1 MTFISN
7 SDGLQSRHQQCRE
20 PLRGLYFADPRDR
33 PYFADPRDR
42 PYPPGNRRQLDSAP
56 APPPDLYRYH
66 LGPGPHDDRE
76 RAPAADAG
84 HRYADA
90 HVADRGRSYVDRE
103 RPTLDDH
110 RPHDDRFSLKEYD
123 DRRPREERDDRHPY
137 TADAHPRMDL
147 TQLVPKK
154 PAKRVRA
161 DNDEAAEPS
170 NKRRNTSE
178 SHGLG
183 AEAVQQQSEDLGEDN
198 ARGSKRPREESDEAE
213 VLPWPGEGETVPR
226 ALPWT
231 GPYRLRFYIKKS
243 QDEMDADPDD
253 KKHWRMSTDFYAT
266 HFVAKRHPTTA
277 DDHTFTVDPN
287 NPDTW
292 IRMSQRIGNG
302 MNARGKQWD
311 FEWSWRVKTL
321 TMVFE
326 FSLDV
331 TSPTFLFETRAL
343 VGRFR
348 KHNENGE
355 G

>member
-1 MTFISN
+1 MSWTPATAHTSPTPVTAPTPPATDA
-7 SDGLQSRHQQCRE
+7 SLT
-20 PLRGLYFADPRDR
+20 PPRPR
-33 PYFADPRDR
+33 PPTSTATT
-42 PYPPGNRRQLDSAP
+42 SAP
-56 APPPDLYRYH
+56 A
-66 LGPGPHDDRE
+66 
-76 RAPAADAG
+76 RATTASTHPLRMRGTATPMPASQIEGAPTSTVSA
-84 HRYADA
+84 
-90 HVADRGRSYVDRE
+90 
-103 RPTLDDH
+103 PTL
-110 RPHDDRFSLKEYD
+110 DDRFSLKEYD
-123 DRRPREERDDRHPY
+123 DHRPREERDDRRPY
-137 TADAHPRMDL
+137 AADAHPRMDL

-161 DNDEAAEPS
+161 DDDEAAGPS

-213 VLPWPGEGETVPR
+213 VLPWPGEGET
-226 ALPWT
+226 
-231 GPYRLRFYIKKS
+231 KS
-243 QDEMDADPDD
+243 QDEMDTDPDD
-253 KKHWRMSTDFYAT
+253 KKRWRMSTDFYAT

-292 IRMSQRIGNG
+292 IRMPQRIGNG

-311 FEWSWRVKTL
+311 FEWSWTL
-321 TMVFE
+321 AMVFE

-331 TSPTFLFETRAL
+331 TSPTFLFGTRAL